1 MKAIFKKEF
10 RSYFCSP
17 VGYVFIAI
25 FFLVASLFFAINNL
39 VAGYGDINVVFA
51 NMTMIFVFL
60 TPVITMRLIA
70 EEKNSKT
77 DQLLLTAPVKVT
89 SIVLGKFLAAVSVLL
104 IAMALTVIYPLL
116 LIKFTT
122 PSWSKL
128 IGNYVGFLLM
138 GAAFVA
144 IGLYISA
151 LTENQII
158 AAVVTFGV
166 LFLLYLAETFGVAA
180 ENEVVRKIIGTLSIT
195 NKFND
200 FSLGIIDLKSVVY
213 YLSIVVLFVFLSVSH
228 IEKRRWSK

>member
-1 MKAIFKKEF
+1 MIAIFKKEF

-17 VGYVFIAI
+17 IGYVFIAI
-25 FFLVASLFFAINNL
+25 FFLVASLFFTQNNL
-39 VAGYGDINVVFA
+39 LAGYGDINVVFA
-51 NMTMIFVFL
+51 NMTMVFVFL

-89 SIVLGKFLAAVSVLL
+89 SVVLGKFFAAMSVLI

-138 GAAFVA
+138 GAAFVS

-166 LFLLYLAETFGVAA
+166 LFLLFLAEFFGATT
-180 ENEVVRKIIGTLSIT
+180 ENEIVRNIVSTLSIT
-195 NKFND
+195 NKFDD

-213 YLSIVVLFVFLSVSH
+213 YLSIVVIFVFLSVSH